1 MMRCAQCSTDLIAPV
16 RSQYF
21 SDRHVCHVWLCPK
34 CSTRFESCVQF
45 PDDSASISAVMEEN
59 SAFSS
64 LLVA

>member
-1 MMRCAQCSTDLIAPV
+1 MMRCVQCSTDLIAPV

-34 CSTRFESCVQF
+34 CSTCFESCVQF
-45 PDDSASISAVMEEN
+45 SADSASISAVMEED

-64 LLVA
+64 LVVA